1 MAATATL
8 SHTATTRAFPL
19 KYFVLA
25 FAFTGFFWTLAAL
38 GARHVIPAFPGL
50 TVIGTLG
57 PLVAA
62 VLITAQE
69 SGRAGLRSLLGRVVR
84 WRVAPIWY
92 GVASLGPA
100 RAHAGRHSTAR
111 GRGRAEAKHRSAD
124 RSAAHS
130 AGDGCLH
137 ADLRRAG

>member
-1 MAATATL
+1 MDMAATAIP

-92 GVASLGPA
+92 GVASLGPIVLA
-100 RAHAGRHSTAR
+100 LGGMA
-111 GRGRAEAKHRSAD
+111 
-124 RSAAHS
+124 
-130 AGDGCLH
+130 LH
-137 ADLRRAG
+137 VFLGGQPPNLQAMIREMPTV